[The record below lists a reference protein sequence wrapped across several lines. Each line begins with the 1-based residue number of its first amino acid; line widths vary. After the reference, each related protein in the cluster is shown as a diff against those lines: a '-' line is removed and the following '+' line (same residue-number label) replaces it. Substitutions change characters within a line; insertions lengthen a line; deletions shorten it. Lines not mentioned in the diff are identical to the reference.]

1 MRVAREIHRPILE
14 VLEYPM
20 TELRLW
26 AAVFQEEYFEQHPEE
41 RSRSRMQNGMSE
53 QECDAEIAKM
63 ARIMKPGK
71 KKR

>member
-1 MRVAREIHRPILE
+1 
-14 VLEYPM
+14 M